1 MKEFV
6 KNKKKI
12 IWAVAIVAALI
23 LAFFLGRFIYS
34 ATHSID
40 CKITKTENGSVQLQ
54 ASVADLKAKDMEFG
68 DSLNFKFSTAYVA
81 EEVAFLNGDYMNSG
95 MHIAIAK
102 DENSPIVFQFQGTS
116 GL

>member
-6 KNKKKI
+6 KNKKRI

-23 LAFFLGRFIYS
+23 LAAVAGRLIYE
-34 ATHSID
+34 AAHSLD
-40 CKITKTENGSVQLQ
+40 CKITKTNNGSVQLQ
-54 ASVADLKAKDMEFG
+54 ASVNDLKAKDMEFG

-81 EEVAFLNGDYMNSG
+81 EEVAFLNGPFMNAG
-95 MHIAIAK
+95 MHVAIAK
-102 DENSPIVFQFQGTS
+102 DENSPIVFQFQDIS